1 MNLIFFKESLERL
14 DFQPLDNLYKER
26 DFDFFEQVLY
36 NLAFNPESG
45 ESNLFVYTYMLRL
58 INSHNNW
65 RIHLSISRLMGVIL
79 NHLDGAELIGLYH
92 ALEAN
97 KLKPMDENILEIIL
111 YYNHIPEK
119 ILNDSDANIY
129 SSQLLKINPLNK
141 IARRDLY

>member
-1 MNLIFFKESLERL
+1 
-14 DFQPLDNLYKER
+14 
-26 DFDFFEQVLY
+26 
-36 NLAFNPESG
+36 
-45 ESNLFVYTYMLRL
+45 
-58 INSHNNW
+58 
-65 RIHLSISRLMGVIL
+65 MGVIL

-129 SSQLLKINPLNK
+129 SNQLLKINPLNK
-141 IARRDLY
+141 IARRNLY

>member
-1 MNLIFFKESLERL
+1 MNLMFFKKSLEIF

-26 DFDFFEQVLY
+26 NFDFFEQVLY
-36 NLAFNPESG
+36 NLAFDPESG

-58 INSHNNW
+58 IDSHNNW

-79 NHLDGAELIGLYH
+79 SHLDGAELIGLYH

-97 KLKPMDENILEIIL
+97 KLKPMDENMLEIIL

-119 ILNDSDANIY
+119 ILNDSDAIIY
-129 SSQLLKINPLNK
+129 SNQLLKINPLNK